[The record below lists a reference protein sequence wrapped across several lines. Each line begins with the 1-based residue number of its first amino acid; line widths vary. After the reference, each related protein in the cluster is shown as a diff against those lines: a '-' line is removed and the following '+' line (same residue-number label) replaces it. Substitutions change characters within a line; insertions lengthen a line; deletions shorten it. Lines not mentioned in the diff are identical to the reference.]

1 MSNWKPLARGE
12 KPAAGVVYSNRKT
25 FTVDEVPSDILFTQV
40 FPVIQR
46 RGWWNSHL
54 TDLETEV
61 QRDLMA
67 GEVVVFPVFS
77 PC

>member
-1 MSNWKPLARGE
+1 MSNGKPLAGGE
-12 KPAAGVVYSNRKT
+12 KPAAGVVYSTRKT

-46 RGWWNSHL
+46 CGWWNSHL

-77 PC
+77 PR